1 MSAAPSTARLA
12 AQTLETIM
20 ITFEPYR
27 SPSPG
32 SSAWK
37 IIAKNIPT
45 QAGCAHRTSRR
56 KYRFDV
62 GQ

>member
-45 QAGCAHRTSRR
+45 KAGCAHRTS
-56 KYRFDV
+56 FS
-62 GQ
+62 